1 MANFSEDTPMALIYT
16 LTDKTLMMR
25 AARQLK
31 EQADVLLNR
40 YGTNWAENDESKG
53 AKRKFDRLLRDERDL
68 RMLAKRF
75 EKVMKVQEA
84 EAAAQV
90 APLLAAPVAAPST
103 AGDPDP
109 IVTTTAYVPEEATA

>member
-1 MANFSEDTPMALIYT
+1 MALIYT

-40 YGTNWAENDESKG
+40 YGTNWAENDESKD

-103 AGDPDP
+103 AGDPVP
-109 IVTTTAYVPEEATA
+109 PVTTTAHVPEEATA

>member
-40 YGTNWAENDESKG
+40 YGTNWAENDESKD

-90 APLLAAPVAAPST
+90 APLLAAPST